1 MATADGTASINC
13 RTALRPAAAA
23 TRLGYW
29 MVASGSGVCTF
40 STSRR
45 QSVGETRRRNN
56 IGYLKMTGYG
66 MDYVESCARNYVME
80 PNQAMQRT
88 ASRAAI
94 HLLRVCHSPVGCVGR
109 FAGVAV
115 ADLVSR

>member
-1 MATADGTASINC
+1 
-13 RTALRPAAAA
+13 
-23 TRLGYW
+23 
-29 MVASGSGVCTF
+29 
-40 STSRR
+40 
-45 QSVGETRRRNN
+45 
-56 IGYLKMTGYG
+56 